1 MPKAQRKK
9 AHSLSGWEPSTE
21 GVLSTGKKGIIGAG
35 NCQQRAGPGRRTAA
49 ALPTNTIAKNAMAAV
64 IHLAR
69 QESGLTQVELADFSG
84 LSKPYVSGLERGNI
98 NASVYALVR
107 IAEVLKITPSELMA
121 RVEKEIKKGPQKPTK
136 ETGRPRK

>member
-49 ALPTNTIAKNAMAAV
+49 SPPDEYY
-64 IHLAR
+64 R
-69 QESGLTQVELADFSG
+69 QGRHGLQGVGSVEHSEEEEEEEEEDCLF
-84 LSKPYVSGLERGNI
+84 L
-98 NASVYALVR
+98 R
-107 IAEVLKITPSELMA
+107 IAGIL
-121 RVEKEIKKGPQKPTK
+121 
-136 ETGRPRK
+136 TGVQGFRG